1 MFDSTLL
8 KSFQAVAREASFTKA
23 AEKLHL
29 TQSAVSAH
37 VRRLEEQVGKPLLTR
52 NTRSVALTPE
62 GEMLLGYARA
72 IVRLNDEARI
82 RICGVTRRAHLKIG
96 ASDDFMSSW
105 LPDVLRDFQATRAG
119 VTIEVCVA
127 NAGVLLVSM
136 ERGELDLVVGSRCQ
150 GDHTGQLLWRE
161 PLVWA
166 YAKGALPDTVSPL
179 SLALFPEPC
188 PYRDAALAALA
199 IAGREW
205 RISLVSPSV
214 GSLRAAAA
222 CAFAV
227 TPLNRSLLTSQLQA
241 LDQDA
246 GLPALGD
253 VEFMVF
259 SRGREG
265 PPEIDDLSNEIVRA
279 ARLF

>member
-1 MFDSTLL
+1 MYDVTLL
-8 KSFQAVAREASFTKA
+8 KSFQTVAQEASFTRA

-37 VRRLEEQVGKPLLTR
+37 VRRLEEQAGKPLFTR

-62 GEMLLGYARA
+62 GAMLLGYARA
-72 IVRLNDEARI
+72 ILRLNDEARI
-82 RICGVTRRAHLKIG
+82 RLSGATRTAYLKIG

-105 LPDVLRDFQATRAG
+105 LPDVLRDFQATRSG
-119 VTIEVCVA
+119 VTIEARVV
-127 NAGVLLVSM
+127 NTGVLLADM

-150 GDHTGQLLWRE
+150 GDYTGHLLWRE

-166 YAKGALPDTVSPL
+166 YAKRALPDTLSPL

-199 IAGREW
+199 AAGREW
-205 RISLVSPSV
+205 RISMVSPSV
-214 GSLRAAAA
+214 GSLRAAAGS
-222 CAFAV
+222 AFAV

-241 LDQDA
+241 LGPNA
-246 GLPALGD
+246 GLPDLPE

-259 SRGREG
+259 SRGQDG
-265 PPEIDDLSNEIVRA
+265 SPETGDLSNEIVRA
-279 ARLF
+279 AQLF